1 MLKMLKYEFRRGI
14 FPLLIV
20 GIVISAIELYFL
32 IGTLTEHADHSN
44 IAVSL
49 LILASFCSYLFV
61 LIYGIIS
68 YSQDLKN
75 KSGYLVFMA
84 PISSYKVIGAKL
96 LSILLTGAI
105 IVAVIF
111 GLLTLALSL
120 AYSTYD
126 SIDAFYDFLS
136 NILEMGGYSL
146 GGKFLRL
153 LAFILVF
160 LIQFFMTITLAYLA
174 VSVCSTILQT
184 KKIKGFISFVLFIV
198 FYVILSVIASKIPH
212 LSNPGPDATFM
223 EAMYAMIPQITL
235 YFVVMVASYIG
246 SSVLLEKKISL

>member
-20 GIVISAIELYFL
+20 GIVIAAIELYFL
-32 IGTLTEHADHSN
+32 IGTLTEHADHSV
-44 IAVSL
+44 IAIAL
-49 LILASFCSYLFV
+49 LILAAFCCYLFV

-111 GLLTLALSL
+111 GLLTLDLSL

-126 SIDAFYDFLS
+126 SIDTFYDFLS

-146 GGKFLRL
+146 GG
-153 LAFILVF
+153 V
-160 LIQFFMTITLAYLA
+160 ITGIYP
-174 VSVCSTILQT
+174 CIPDP
-184 KKIKGFISFVLFIV
+184 VL
-198 FYVILSVIASKIPH
+198 YDDHTCLPC
-212 LSNPGPDATFM
+212 G
-223 EAMYAMIPQITL
+223 
-235 YFVVMVASYIG
+235 IG
-246 SSVLLEKKISL
+246 MLHHSSDKED

>member
-20 GIVISAIELYFL
+20 GIVIAAIELYFL
-32 IGTLTEHADHSN
+32 ISTLTEHADHSV

-49 LILASFCSYLFV
+49 LILAGFCCYLFV

-111 GLLTLALSL
+111 GLLTLDLSL

-126 SIDAFYDFLS
+126 SIDTFYDFLS

-146 GGKFLRL
+146 GGVILRL

-223 EAMYAMIPQITL
+223 EAMYAMIPQIAL

>member
-1 MLKMLKYEFRRGI
+1 M
-14 FPLLIV
+14 
-20 GIVISAIELYFL
+20 
-32 IGTLTEHADHSN
+32 
-44 IAVSL
+44 
-49 LILASFCSYLFV
+49 
-61 LIYGIIS
+61 IYGIIS

-111 GLLTLALSL
+111 GLLTLDLSL

-126 SIDAFYDFLS
+126 SIDTFYDFLS

-146 GGKFLRL
+146 GGVILRL

-160 LIQFFMTITLAYLA
+160 LIKFFMTITLAYLA

-212 LSNPGPDATFM
+212 LSNPGPNATFM
-223 EAMYAMIPQITL
+223 EAMYAMIPQIAL

>member
-20 GIVISAIELYFL
+20 GIVIAAIELYFL
-32 IGTLTEHADHSN
+32 ISTLTEHANHSV
-44 IAVSL
+44 IAIAL
-49 LILASFCSYLFV
+49 LILAAFCCYLFV

-111 GLLTLALSL
+111 GLLTLDLSL
-120 AYSTYD
+120 SYSTYD
-126 SIDAFYDFLS
+126 SIDTFYDFLS

-146 GGKFLRL
+146 G
-153 LAFILVF
+153 
-160 LIQFFMTITLAYLA
+160 
-174 VSVCSTILQT
+174 
-184 KKIKGFISFVLFIV
+184 KKK
-198 FYVILSVIASKIPH
+198 
-212 LSNPGPDATFM
+212 
-223 EAMYAMIPQITL
+223 
-235 YFVVMVASYIG
+235 
-246 SSVLLEKKISL
+246 

>member
-1 MLKMLKYEFRRGI
+1 
-14 FPLLIV
+14 
-20 GIVISAIELYFL
+20 
-32 IGTLTEHADHSN
+32 
-44 IAVSL
+44 
-49 LILASFCSYLFV
+49 
-61 LIYGIIS
+61 
-68 YSQDLKN
+68 
-75 KSGYLVFMA
+75 MA

-111 GLLTLALSL
+111 GLLTLDLSL

-126 SIDAFYDFLS
+126 SIDTFYDFLS

-146 GGKFLRL
+146 GGVILRL

-212 LSNPGPDATFM
+212 LSNLGPDATFM
-223 EAMYAMIPQITL
+223 EAMYAMIPQIAL

>member
-20 GIVISAIELYFL
+20 GIVIAAIELYFL
-32 IGTLTEHADHSN
+32 IGTLTAHADHSI

-49 LILASFCSYLFV
+49 LILAAFCCYLFV

-96 LSILLTGAI
+96 TGAI

-111 GLLTLALSL
+111 GLLTLDLSL

-146 GGKFLRL
+146 GGIILRL

>member
-1 MLKMLKYEFRRGI
+1 
-14 FPLLIV
+14 
-20 GIVISAIELYFL
+20 
-32 IGTLTEHADHSN
+32 
-44 IAVSL
+44 
-49 LILASFCSYLFV
+49 
-61 LIYGIIS
+61 
-68 YSQDLKN
+68 
-75 KSGYLVFMA
+75 MA

-111 GLLTLALSL
+111 GLLALDLSL

-126 SIDAFYDFLS
+126 SIDTFYDFLS

-146 GGKFLRL
+146 GGVILRL

-160 LIQFFMTITLAYLA
+160 LIQFFMTITLAYLV

-223 EAMYAMIPQITL
+223 EAMYAMIPQIAL

>member
-1 MLKMLKYEFRRGI
+1 
-14 FPLLIV
+14 
-20 GIVISAIELYFL
+20 
-32 IGTLTEHADHSN
+32 
-44 IAVSL
+44 
-49 LILASFCSYLFV
+49 
-61 LIYGIIS
+61 
-68 YSQDLKN
+68 
-75 KSGYLVFMA
+75 
-84 PISSYKVIGAKL
+84 
-96 LSILLTGAI
+96 
-105 IVAVIF
+105 
-111 GLLTLALSL
+111 
-120 AYSTYD
+120 
-126 SIDAFYDFLS
+126 
-136 NILEMGGYSL
+136 MGGYSL
-146 GGKFLRL
+146 GGIILRL

-246 SSVLLEKKISL
+246 SSVLLEKNERTGSNPQPGHSQTRMTTFISTSIRSACCAGHDTFVVSFAAASNR

>member
-1 MLKMLKYEFRRGI
+1 
-14 FPLLIV
+14 
-20 GIVISAIELYFL
+20 
-32 IGTLTEHADHSN
+32 
-44 IAVSL
+44 
-49 LILASFCSYLFV
+49 
-61 LIYGIIS
+61 
-68 YSQDLKN
+68 
-75 KSGYLVFMA
+75 MA

-111 GLLTLALSL
+111 GLLTLDLSL

-126 SIDAFYDFLS
+126 SIDTFYDFLS

-146 GGKFLRL
+146 GGVILRL

-212 LSNPGPDATFM
+212 LSNPGPNATFM
-223 EAMYAMIPQITL
+223 EVMYAMIPQIAL

>member
-20 GIVISAIELYFL
+20 GIVIAAIELYFL
-32 IGTLTEHADHSN
+32 IGTLTEHADHSI

-49 LILASFCSYLFV
+49 LILAAFCCYLFV

-111 GLLTLALSL
+111 GLLTLDLSL

-146 GGKFLRL
+146 GG
-153 LAFILVF
+153 I
-160 LIQFFMTITLAYLA
+160 I
-174 VSVCSTILQT
+174 
-184 KKIKGFISFVLFIV
+184 
-198 FYVILSVIASKIPH
+198 
-212 LSNPGPDATFM
+212 
-223 EAMYAMIPQITL
+223 
-235 YFVVMVASYIG
+235 
-246 SSVLLEKKISL
+246 

>member
-20 GIVISAIELYFL
+20 GIVIAAIELYFL
-32 IGTLTEHADHSN
+32 ISTLTAHADHSV

-49 LILASFCSYLFV
+49 LILAAYLFV

-111 GLLTLALSL
+111 GLLTLDLSL

-126 SIDAFYDFLS
+126 SIDTFYDFLS

-146 GGKFLRL
+146 GGVILRL

-212 LSNPGPDATFM
+212 LSNPGPNATFM
-223 EAMYAMIPQITL
+223 EAMYAMIPQIAL

>member
-20 GIVISAIELYFL
+20 GIVIAAIELYFL
-32 IGTLTEHADHSN
+32 ISTLTEHADHSV
-44 IAVSL
+44 ITVSL
-49 LILASFCSYLFV
+49 LILAAFCCYLFV

-96 LSILLTGAI
+96 LSVLLTGAI

-111 GLLTLALSL
+111 GLLTLDLSL

-126 SIDAFYDFLS
+126 SIDTFYDFLS

-146 GGKFLRL
+146 GGVILRL

-184 KKIKGFISFVLFIV
+184 KKIKGFISFVLLIV

-212 LSNPGPDATFM
+212 LSNPGPGATFM
-223 EAMYAMIPQITL
+223 EAMYAMIPQIAL

>member
-20 GIVISAIELYFL
+20 GIVIAAIELYFL
-32 IGTLTEHADHSN
+32 ISTLTEHANHSV
-44 IAVSL
+44 IAIAL
-49 LILASFCSYLFV
+49 LILAAFCCYLFV

-111 GLLTLALSL
+111 GLLTLDLSL

-126 SIDAFYDFLS
+126 SIDTFYDFLS
-136 NILEMGGYSL
+136 NLLEMGGVI
-146 GGKFLRL
+146 LRL

>member
-20 GIVISAIELYFL
+20 GIVIAAIELYFL
-32 IGTLTEHADHSN
+32 ISTLTEHADHSV
-44 IAVSL
+44 IAVSQ
-49 LILASFCSYLFV
+49 LILAAFCCYLFV

-111 GLLTLALSL
+111 GLLTLDLSL

-126 SIDAFYDFLS
+126 SIDTFYDFLS

-146 GGKFLRL
+146 GGVILRL

>member
-1 MLKMLKYEFRRGI
+1 M
-14 FPLLIV
+14 
-20 GIVISAIELYFL
+20 
-32 IGTLTEHADHSN
+32 
-44 IAVSL
+44 
-49 LILASFCSYLFV
+49 
-61 LIYGIIS
+61 IYGIIS

-111 GLLTLALSL
+111 GLLTLDLSL

-126 SIDAFYDFLS
+126 SIDTFYDFLS

-146 GGKFLRL
+146 GGVILRL

-212 LSNPGPDATFM
+212 LSNPGPNATFM
-223 EAMYAMIPQITL
+223 EAMYAMIPQIAL

>member
-20 GIVISAIELYFL
+20 GIVIAAIELYFL
-32 IGTLTEHADHSN
+32 IGTLTEHADHSV
-44 IAVSL
+44 IAIAL
-49 LILASFCSYLFV
+49 LILAAFCCYLFV

-111 GLLTLALSL
+111 G
-120 AYSTYD
+120 
-126 SIDAFYDFLS
+126 
-136 NILEMGGYSL
+136 
-146 GGKFLRL
+146 
-153 LAFILVF
+153 
-160 LIQFFMTITLAYLA
+160 
-174 VSVCSTILQT
+174 
-184 KKIKGFISFVLFIV
+184 
-198 FYVILSVIASKIPH
+198 
-212 LSNPGPDATFM
+212 
-223 EAMYAMIPQITL
+223 
-235 YFVVMVASYIG
+235 
-246 SSVLLEKKISL
+246 

>member
-20 GIVISAIELYFL
+20 GIVIAAIELYFL
-32 IGTLTEHADHSN
+32 ISTLTEHADHS
-44 IAVSL
+44 IFAVSL
-49 LILASFCSYLFV
+49 LILAAFCCYLFV

-111 GLLTLALSL
+111 GLLTLDLSL

-126 SIDAFYDFLS
+126 SIDTFYDFLS
-136 NILEMGGYSL
+136 NILELGGYSL
-146 GGKFLRL
+146 GGVILRL

-212 LSNPGPDATFM
+212 LSNPGPNATFM
-223 EAMYAMIPQITL
+223 EAMYAMIPQIAL

>member
-20 GIVISAIELYFL
+20 GIVIAAIELYFL
-32 IGTLTEHADHSN
+32 ISTLTEHADHPV

-49 LILASFCSYLFV
+49 LILAAFCCYLFV

-111 GLLTLALSL
+111 GLLTLDLSL

-126 SIDAFYDFLS
+126 SIDTFYDFLS

-146 GGKFLRL
+146 GGVILRL

-212 LSNPGPDATFM
+212 LSNPRPNATFM
-223 EAMYAMIPQITL
+223 EAMYAMIPQIAL

>member
-1 MLKMLKYEFRRGI
+1 
-14 FPLLIV
+14 
-20 GIVISAIELYFL
+20 
-32 IGTLTEHADHSN
+32 
-44 IAVSL
+44 
-49 LILASFCSYLFV
+49 
-61 LIYGIIS
+61 
-68 YSQDLKN
+68 
-75 KSGYLVFMA
+75 MA

-111 GLLTLALSL
+111 GLLTLDLSL

-126 SIDAFYDFLS
+126 SIDTFYDFLS

-146 GGKFLRL
+146 GGVILRL

-198 FYVILSVIASKIPH
+198 FYVILSVIASN
-212 LSNPGPDATFM
+212 NPGPNATFM
-223 EAMYAMIPQITL
+223 EAMYAMIPQIAL

>member
-20 GIVISAIELYFL
+20 GIVIAAIELYFL
-32 IGTLTEHADHSN
+32 ISTLTEHADHS
-44 IAVSL
+44 IIVVSL
-49 LILASFCSYLFV
+49 LILAAFCCYLFV

-111 GLLTLALSL
+111 GLLTLDLSL

-126 SIDAFYDFLS
+126 SIDTFYDFLS

-146 GGKFLRL
+146 GGVILRL

-212 LSNPGPDATFM
+212 LSNPGPNATFM
-223 EAMYAMIPQITL
+223 EAMYAMIPQIAL

>member
-20 GIVISAIELYFL
+20 GIVIAAIELYFL
-32 IGTLTEHADHSN
+32 ISTLTAHADHSV

-49 LILASFCSYLFV
+49 LILAAFCCYLFV

-111 GLLTLALSL
+111 GLLTLDLSL

-126 SIDAFYDFLS
+126 SIDTFMIFY
-136 NILEMGGYSL
+136 NILEMGIFPGRRYL
-146 GGKFLRL
+146 K
-153 LAFILVF
+153 
-160 LIQFFMTITLAYLA
+160 ITGIYP
-174 VSVCSTILQT
+174 C
-184 KKIKGFISFVLFIV
+184 ISDPVL
-198 FYVILSVIASKIPH
+198 YDDHSCLPC
-212 LSNPGPDATFM
+212 G
-223 EAMYAMIPQITL
+223 
-235 YFVVMVASYIG
+235 IG
-246 SSVLLEKKISL
+246 MLHHSSDKED

>member
-20 GIVISAIELYFL
+20 GIVIAAIELYFL
-32 IGTLTEHADHSN
+32 ISTLTEHADHSV

-49 LILASFCSYLFV
+49 LILAAFCCYLFV

-111 GLLTLALSL
+111 GLLTLDLSL

-126 SIDAFYDFLS
+126 SIDTFYDFLS

-146 GGKFLRL
+146 GGVILRL

-198 FYVILSVIASKIPH
+198 FYDSPSVQSRTGCDIYGSHVCHDPTDRT
-212 LSNPGPDATFM
+212 LLRSNGGK
-223 EAMYAMIPQITL
+223 L
-235 YFVVMVASYIG
+235 YRKLRAPR
-246 SSVLLEKKISL
+246 KKDQLVTQTNRR

>member
-1 MLKMLKYEFRRGI
+1 
-14 FPLLIV
+14 
-20 GIVISAIELYFL
+20 
-32 IGTLTEHADHSN
+32 
-44 IAVSL
+44 
-49 LILASFCSYLFV
+49 
-61 LIYGIIS
+61 
-68 YSQDLKN
+68 
-75 KSGYLVFMA
+75 
-84 PISSYKVIGAKL
+84 
-96 LSILLTGAI
+96 
-105 IVAVIF
+105 
-111 GLLTLALSL
+111 
-120 AYSTYD
+120 
-126 SIDAFYDFLS
+126 
-136 NILEMGGYSL
+136 MGGYSL
-146 GGKFLRL
+146 GGIILRL

-212 LSNPGPDATFM
+212 LSNPGPDTTFM

>member
-20 GIVISAIELYFL
+20 GIVIAAIELYFL
-32 IGTLTEHADHSN
+32 IGTLTEHADHSI

-49 LILASFCSYLFV
+49 LILAAFCCYLFV

-111 GLLTLALSL
+111 GLLTLDLSL

-146 GGKFLRL
+146 GGIILRL

-246 SSVLLEKKISL
+246 SSILLEKKISL

>member
-14 FPLLIV
+14 FPLMII
-20 GIVISAIELYFL
+20 GIVIAAIELYF
-32 IGTLTEHADHSN
+32 IYGTLTKNSSHSA
-44 IAVSL
+44 IAFAL
-49 LILASFCSYLFV
+49 LIIAAFCCYLFV

-84 PISSYKVIGAKL
+84 PISSYKIIGAKL

-111 GLLTLALSL
+111 GLLVLDSSMIS
-120 AYSTYD
+120 STYQ
-126 SIDAFYDFLS
+126 SIGSFTDFI
-136 NILEMGGYSL
+136 NTVLELNGYTL
-146 GGKFLRL
+146 GGVILRL

-174 VSVCSTILQT
+174 VSICSTVLQT

-198 FYVILSVIASKIPH
+198 FYLILSIIASKIPH
-212 LSNPGPDATFM
+212 LSNPGSAATFM
-223 EAMYAMIPQITL
+223 EAMYAMIPQIVL

>member
-20 GIVISAIELYFL
+20 GIVIAAIELYFL
-32 IGTLTEHADHSN
+32 ISTLTEHADHSV

-49 LILASFCSYLFV
+49 LILAAFCCYLFV

-111 GLLTLALSL
+111 GLLTLDLSL

-126 SIDAFYDFLS
+126 SIDTFYDFLS
-136 NILEMGGYSL
+136 NILEMGGYL
-146 GGKFLRL
+146 K
-153 LAFILVF
+153 
-160 LIQFFMTITLAYLA
+160 ITGIYP
-174 VSVCSTILQT
+174 C
-184 KKIKGFISFVLFIV
+184 ISDPVL
-198 FYVILSVIASKIPH
+198 YDDHSCLPC
-212 LSNPGPDATFM
+212 G
-223 EAMYAMIPQITL
+223 
-235 YFVVMVASYIG
+235 IG
-246 SSVLLEKKISL
+246 MLHHSSDKED

>member
-20 GIVISAIELYFL
+20 GIVIAAIELYFL
-32 IGTLTEHADHSN
+32 ISTLTEHADYSI

-49 LILASFCSYLFV
+49 LILAAFCCYLFV

-111 GLLTLALSL
+111 GLLTLDLSL

-126 SIDAFYDFLS
+126 SIDTFYDFLS
-136 NILEMGGYSL
+136 NILELGGYSL
-146 GGKFLRL
+146 GGVILRL

-212 LSNPGPDATFM
+212 LSNPGPNATFM
-223 EAMYAMIPQITL
+223 EAMYAMIPQIAL

>member
-14 FPLLIV
+14 FPLLI
-20 GIVISAIELYFL
+20 
-32 IGTLTEHADHSN
+32 
-44 IAVSL
+44 
-49 LILASFCSYLFV
+49 
-61 LIYGIIS
+61 
-68 YSQDLKN
+68 
-75 KSGYLVFMA
+75 VFMA

-111 GLLTLALSL
+111 GLLTLDLSL

-126 SIDAFYDFLS
+126 SIDTFYDFLS

-146 GGKFLRL
+146 GGVILRL

-174 VSVCSTILQT
+174 V
-184 KKIKGFISFVLFIV
+184 
-198 FYVILSVIASKIPH
+198 
-212 LSNPGPDATFM
+212 
-223 EAMYAMIPQITL
+223 
-235 YFVVMVASYIG
+235 
-246 SSVLLEKKISL
+246 